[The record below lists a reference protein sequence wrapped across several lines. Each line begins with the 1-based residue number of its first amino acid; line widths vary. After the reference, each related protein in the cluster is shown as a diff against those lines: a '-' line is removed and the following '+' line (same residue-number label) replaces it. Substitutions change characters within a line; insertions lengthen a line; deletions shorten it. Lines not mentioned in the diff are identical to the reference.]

1 MISSIPSTHAN
12 TVAPYVPLGR
22 QAVGQESTELK
33 SSSFKALEQTADS
46 ARSENRRSPDDNPN
60 QQAEQQRLDTSNR
73 QADQRSTGAPDS
85 QAGQQKSQAPNDP
98 KEKERL
104 QKEQKEI
111 AELSATDREVRAHEQ
126 AHAAV
131 AGAYAGSTTYKFVKG
146 PDGVSY
152 AVSGEVSISTSA
164 IPNDP
169 EATIRK
175 AQQIRSAANAPADPS
190 PQDRSVAAQAARME
204 SEARAQLNAKA
215 AEEARVAEQQSKQK
229 TEAQKSS
236 VEDEASREE
245 EQRAEDK
252 REIEREQRDLSRR
265 QERAQ
270 ILEQAGKINID
281 INRRLIEIG
290 AVKGYTAVGSLLN
303 SVV

>member
-1 MISSIPSTHAN
+1 VISSISSTHAN
-12 TVAPYVPLGR
+12 TVAPYTPLGR
-22 QAVGQESTELK
+22 QTVGQESTELK

-46 ARSENRRSPDDNPN
+46 ARSENRRSPEDNPN
-60 QQAEQQRLDTSNR
+60 QQAEQQRLDTTGR
-73 QADQRSTGAPDS
+73 AADQRGA
-85 QAGQQKSQAPNDP
+85 QAGQQSTQSSSDP
-98 KEKERL
+98 KQKERL
-104 QKEQKEI
+104 QKEQQEI
-111 AELSATDREVRAHEQ
+111 AELSARDREVRAHEQ

-131 AGAYAGSTTYKFVKG
+131 AGAYAGSTTYKFVRG

-175 AQQIRSAANAPADPS
+175 AQQIRNAANAPADPS

-215 AEEARVAEQQSKQK
+215 AEAASVAEQQSKQK

-236 VEDEASREE
+236 VEDEAAREE
-245 EQRAEDK
+245 EKRAADK
-252 REIEREQRDLSRR
+252 RDIEREQLDLSRR

-290 AVKGYTAVGSLLN
+290 AVKGFTSVGSLLD

>member
-1 MISSIPSTHAN
+1 MISSISSTHAN
-12 TVAPYVPLGR
+12 TVAPYAPLGR

-46 ARSENRRSPDDNPN
+46 ARSENRRSPEDNPN

-73 QADQRSTGAPDS
+73 QADQTNT
-85 QAGQQKSQAPNDP
+85 QAGQQKTPAANDP

-104 QKEQKEI
+104 QKEQQEI

-175 AQQIRSAANAPADPS
+175 AEQIRNAANAPADPS
-190 PQDRSVAAQAARME
+190 PQDRSVAAQASRME

-215 AEEARVAEQQSKQK
+215 AEAASVAEQQSKQK

-245 EQRAEDK
+245 EKRAADK
-252 REIEREQRDLSRR
+252 REIEREQLDLSRR

-290 AVKGYTAVGSLLN
+290 AVKGFTSVGSLLD